1 MYYDK
6 LVLTSG
12 QATTA
17 AADVVFVVD
26 ESGSMAGEHS
36 WIGAVVL
43 QLQSSLEA
51 QGVGVGDRANQYAL
65 VGFAAPDIAEIA
77 GRLLTDFTSP
87 AGFVAA
93 LSSLSLDGSYED
105 GYSGMAYAL
114 DHVSVRVNTSR
125 IMILVTDEDRSV
137 LDTTLTNDIIGKRME
152 EAGFVLNVVV
162 NQGFFTGSSFA
173 LGVGQNSTAY
183 LYDDTRTSLYS
194 TVSGDIQYP
203 RYYSYGNTF
212 HDYIEL
218 ALGLNGAAW
227 DVNQLRLGGVYSEA
241 FTSSFVNVKV
251 AEVMSVYRSCL
262 VCSCLPPN
270 KMCSVI
276 HASFVTCTGPVM
288 KPGELWAW
296 LHLSLFV
303 LHDSSVHAC
312 RVQ

>member
-6 LVLTSG
+6 LVMTSG
-12 QATTA
+12 QANTA

-26 ESGSMAGEHS
+26 ESGSMAGEHH
-36 WIGAVVL
+36 WLGAVVL
-43 QLQSSLEA
+43 QLQSSLEV

-65 VGFAAPDIAEIA
+65 VGFAAPDIAKIA

-87 AGFVAA
+87 SGFIAA
-93 LSSLSLDGSYED
+93 LSKLSLDGSFED

-137 LDTTLTNDIIGKRME
+137 LEPMLTNDIIGQRME

-162 NQGFFTGSSFA
+162 NQGFLSGSSFA

-194 TVSGDIQYP
+194 TVSGDVQYP

-212 HDYIEL
+212 NDYVEL
-218 ALGLNGAAW
+218 ALQLNGAAW
-227 DVNQLRLGGVYSEA
+227 DVNQLRLGGAYSEA
-241 FTSSFVNVKV
+241 FTGSFVNVKV
-251 AEVMSVYRSCL
+251 EEVMSVYRTCM
-262 VCSCLPPN
+262 VCSCLPPK
-270 KMCSVI
+270 KMCSI
-276 HASFVTCTGPVM
+276 NDASFAACSGPAIE
-288 KPGELWAW
+288 PGDYKHGCILP
-296 LHLSLFV
+296 FFIV
-303 LHDSSVHAC
+303 LHDAMVT
-312 RVQ
+312 